1 MSSHPTKKEKEKKY
15 LCGGEVAIFILVLG
29 RMALLGE
36 MSLLLWVKPKTL
48 LLLKGKRYHLVLR
61 FGCIDE

>member
-1 MSSHPTKKEKEKKY
+1 MSSHPTKKKKKKY

-36 MSLLLWVKPKTL
+36 MSLLWVKPKTF
-48 LLLKGKRYHLVLR
+48 LLLKGKRYHLVIR